1 MGFFVE
7 IDKMLNGL
15 VKDMEKFE
23 RLSKTNPL
31 DSYKGFLQMV
41 EGFQSTFDEDQV
53 CFFLNQFKT
62 FSKDYSS
69 NQRRLIRNFIFTCS
83 GEGYFQE
90 TVNGKK
96 WTKENS
102 VKKALPKNQDGIKFD
117 SMISF

>member
-53 CFFLNQFKT
+53 CFF
-62 FSKDYSS
+62 
-69 NQRRLIRNFIFTCS
+69 
-83 GEGYFQE
+83 
-90 TVNGKK
+90 
-96 WTKENS
+96 
-102 VKKALPKNQDGIKFD
+102 
-117 SMISF
+117 